1 MAAGAAPTARAPA
14 QHAVGPHTQ
23 RGVPRV
29 ERAPAWCWADPR
41 LGRLRR
47 PHTQW
52 LGSAPPTFSQS
63 TPDTM
68 NNPTD
73 FIYRYTR
80 AQALADGT
88 LTSANIGD
96 LAAVTAQHFAGL
108 TPIASVVVAY
118 YLMADMRAAARDGF
132 DITGIWHDILVVAT
146 AASNPPMNGNLAR
159 VFYDCLSNGPRRWS
173 CTVRI
178 GGHHQTRLI
187 LHW

>member
-1 MAAGAAPTARAPA
+1 
-14 QHAVGPHTQ
+14 
-23 RGVPRV
+23 
-29 ERAPAWCWADPR
+29 
-41 LGRLRR
+41 
-47 PHTQW
+47 
-52 LGSAPPTFSQS
+52 
-63 TPDTM
+63 M

-80 AQALADGT
+80 AQALEDGT

-146 AASNPPMNGNLAR
+146 AASNSSRNGTMAR

-178 GGHHQTRLI
+178 GGHDQTVI
-187 LHW
+187 IDIGPGDEGEPVVTVVTPHDD

>member
-1 MAAGAAPTARAPA
+1 
-14 QHAVGPHTQ
+14 
-23 RGVPRV
+23 
-29 ERAPAWCWADPR
+29 
-41 LGRLRR
+41 
-47 PHTQW
+47 
-52 LGSAPPTFSQS
+52 
-63 TPDTM
+63 M

-96 LAAVTAQHFAGL
+96 LAAVTAQHFAL
-108 TPIASVVVAY
+108 TPIPPVAVAF

-132 DITGIWHDILVVAT
+132 DIAGIWHDILVVAT
-146 AASNPPMNGNLAR
+146 AASNPPLNGNLAR

-178 GGHHQTRLI
+178 GGHDQTVI
-187 LHW
+187 IDIGPGDEGEPVVTVMAPHDD